1 MWSSRWGR
9 RTSVRLFPA
18 MDTDLDVA
26 RARYA
31 TALQERLDPLA
42 VSFVVYPARSLAL
55 EASSGVTDFGLY
67 FIYFS
72 FFLVVSA
79 LMLASLFFR
88 LGVEQRLREIGLLRS
103 IGFSVSVLRRIF
115 LIEGIALS
123 VVGSLLG
130 VIGAVAYADVIMWGL
145 GTWWVDAVGTTRLAL
160 AVSPAMLVVGA
171 AGGVV
176 AAVLSIAWCLRALAP
191 ASPRSL
197 LSGAVAEVTG
207 LPKASSNVRPTELR
221 SWSVG
226 MAMAATGV
234 ALVGTA
240 ATGLIGAT
248 GGFFGGGF
256 VLLAAMLVLVWSWL
270 SGRPARHT
278 EGPWSLSQVGF
289 RNASYRPGRS
299 VLCIALI
306 ASASFIIVAVD
317 AFRLEGGGDLLN
329 RSSGTGGYTLLADT
343 LLPVVDD
350 LSTVDGQEQLF
361 IADLFDAGQPLN
373 GIGISRFRVRPGE
386 DASCLNLYPV
396 SYTHLTLPTKRIV

>member
-1 MWSSRWGR
+1 M
-9 RTSVRLFPA
+9 
-18 MDTDLDVA
+18 
-26 RARYA
+26 
-31 TALQERLDPLA
+31 
-42 VSFVVYPARSLAL
+42 
-55 EASSGVTDFGLY
+55 
-67 FIYFS
+67 
-72 FFLVVSA
+72 
-79 LMLASLFFR
+79 
-88 LGVEQRLREIGLLRS
+88 
-103 IGFSVSVLRRIF
+103 
-115 LIEGIALS
+115 
-123 VVGSLLG
+123 GSLLG

-145 GTWWVDAVGTTRLAL
+145 RTWWVDAVGTTRLAL

-207 LPKASSNVRPTELR
+207 LPKVSSNVRPTELR

-226 MAMAATGV
+226 MAMAAMGV

-278 EGPWSLSQVGF
+278 ECPWSLSQVGF

-350 LSTVDGQEQLF
+350 
-361 IADLFDAGQPLN
+361 
-373 GIGISRFRVRPGE
+373 
-386 DASCLNLYPV
+386 
-396 SYTHLTLPTKRIV
+396 